1 MALFLRFIYFW
12 LCWVF
17 VHALLIAVALLVEH
31 RLQGTQASVVAAQ
44 GLSRALVQYLWCTG
58 LVAPWHVGS
67 FRTQDQTHVPCIS
80 KLIRKH

>member
-17 VHALLIAVALLVEH
+17 VHALLIAVAFLVEH

-44 GLSRALVQYLWCTG
+44 GSLEHWFSICGAQ
-58 LVAPWHVGS
+58 A
-67 FRTQDQTHVPCIS
+67 
-80 KLIRKH
+80 